1 MTCARAPRPA
11 SCDPSPDPEHHMRSK
26 KLQAAVIIV
35 MALLLVLPM
44 VAGAL
49 T

>member
-1 MTCARAPRPA
+1 
-11 SCDPSPDPEHHMRSK
+11 MRSK

-44 VAGAL
+44 VAGAI